1 MRAECR
7 FVAVLAA
14 AVLAAWGAQSR
25 TSVRGP
31 HRMEIKLERL
41 ENGAWKLIDPGLVL
55 ATDDR
60 VRFRFRANFAG
71 YLYVTNNSTSGNQ
84 TLLFPREDTG
94 LQNRME
100 AGKEYTVP
108 ATEGAFRI
116 LGPPGYDV
124 VSWLVSPVTLGRP
137 AAPAPHTRPPAT
149 LLPRCDDAILKARG
163 DCVDRAAGPRQ
174 QSRGLEG
181 ELVIIRE
188 KNSSVVS
195 APEPPKGP
203 IVYEFRLAHK

>member
-1 MRAECR
+1 MSDLVIRPS
-7 FVAVLAA
+7 VKLLKLNYGLAA
-14 AVLAAWGAQSR
+14 LAAIG
-25 TSVRGP
+25 
-31 HRMEIKLERL
+31 I
-41 ENGAWKLIDPGLVL
+41 
-55 ATDDR
+55 
-60 VRFRFRANFAG
+60 AG
-71 YLYVTNNSTSGNQ
+71 YG
-84 TLLFPREDTG
+84 
-94 LQNRME
+94 
-100 AGKEYTVP
+100 

-124 VSWLVSPVTLGRP
+124 VSWLVSPVALGRP
-137 AAPAPHTRPPAT
+137 AAPAQHTRPPAT

-195 APEPPKGP
+195 VPEPPKGP